1 MIITKNLFLSLGV
14 LLATGLLA
22 IGQVTEMAALNRSTG
37 EVSEFLLVELPGDA
51 VPEAVLQ
58 AFNTGEVIDSL
69 TVEVPLAD
77 EQGKPV
83 CYLRYKL
90 DRCFVKSWST
100 SGDAGDR
107 PTEEVAFYY
116 NKIAFQYVEV
126 SPGRS
131 EGHLTPLDALMIINR

>member
-1 MIITKNLFLSLGV
+1 MIITKKLILSLGV
-14 LLATGLLA
+14 LLVTGLLA
-22 IGQVTEMAALNRSTG
+22 AGQVTEMAALNRSTG
-37 EVSEFLLVELPGDA
+37 EVSEFLLVELPRDA
-51 VPEAVLQ
+51 VPEAVLE

-77 EQGKPV
+77 ERGKPV

-100 SGDAGDR
+100 SGDADDR
-107 PTEEVAFYY
+107 PTEEVTFYY
-116 NKIAFQYVEV
+116 NKIAFEYVGA
-126 SPGRS
+126 SASRG